1 MKLLKNLFF
10 WFVLP
15 VASLIIMLILF
26 GRQMVFG
33 YLSPPDSFVL
43 ADAPKAPD
51 FDNEYFWVAH
61 PDKSD
66 TSDLVPVGI
75 DTSGDIANKDIDVFF
90 VHSTG
95 FVGPGGWNS
104 TMKIENS
111 EAQSIEYM
119 LSSMASIFNGCCNIY
134 APHYREAQLQSF
146 MPEKFELGTQA
157 LDLAYQD
164 VEAAFDYYLTHYN
177 QGRPFI
183 VVGHSQGS
191 AHALRLLEQRVDNTE
206 LVNQL
211 VAAYLVGY
219 WLPKDKFTRGFE
231 QIEPCEDATQTG
243 CIVSYD
249 VYGQG
254 GELDAKVPHW
264 YKTGW
269 EVNRQE
275 DDTVKPT
282 VCINPLSWQSNLNQ
296 IPKKQHLGAMPVD
309 FKRTPV
315 NMLLANNPGF
325 IFQELPEL
333 TNELTWA
340 QCMED
345 GRLEIMQQMD
355 SPFSNHLDQPS
366 KSYHVLDFSLF
377 YGNIRQNAIQRVNH
391 FMATNRVSPSESQYQ
406 GI

>member
-1 MKLLKNLFF
+1 M
-10 WFVLP
+10 LP
-15 VASLIIMLILF
+15 VVGLLIIFILF
-26 GRQMVFG
+26 GRQMVFW
-33 YLSPPDSFVL
+33 YLSPPDTFVL

-51 FDNEYFWVAH
+51 FENKYFWVAH

-66 TSDLVPVGI
+66 TSDLVPIGI
-75 DTSGDIANKDIDVFF
+75 DTSGDIAKKNVDVFF

-104 TMKIENS
+104 SMQIENS

-134 APHYREAQLQSF
+134 APHYREAQIQSF
-146 MPEKFELGTQA
+146 MPENFDSGTQA

-177 QGRPFI
+177 HGRPFI
-183 VVGHSQGS
+183 VVGHSQGTT
-191 AHALRLLEQRVDNTE
+191 HALRLLEQRVDNTQ

-211 VAAYLVGY
+211 VAGYLVGY

-231 QIEPCEDATQTG
+231 QIKPCEVATQIG

-249 VYGQG
+249 VFGQG

-269 EVNRQE
+269 EVNRLA
-275 DDTVKPT
+275 DDSVKPT
-282 VCINPLSWQSNLNQ
+282 VCVNPMSWQSNQNK
-296 IPKKQHLGAMPVD
+296 ISKSQHLGAMPVD
-309 FKRTPV
+309 FKRTPL

-325 IFQELPEL
+325 IFDELPALVSEL
-333 TNELTWA
+333 TSA
-340 QCMED
+340 QCLED
-345 GRLEIMQQMD
+345 GRLEIMQQAD
-355 SPFSNHLDQPS
+355 NAFSNHLEQDN
-366 KSYHVLDFSLF
+366 KSYHILDFSLF
-377 YGNIRQNAIQRVNH
+377 YGNIRQNAMQRVNQ
-391 FMATNRVSPSESQYQ
+391 FMMTDNASQSE
-406 GI
+406 

>member
-1 MKLLKNLFF
+1 MRLLKKFF
-10 WFVLP
+10 LWFVLP
-15 VASLIIMLILF
+15 VVSLLIILTLF
-26 GRQMVFG
+26 GRQWLVT

-43 ADAPKAPD
+43 ADAPAAPD
-51 FDNEYFWVAH
+51 FDNQYFWVAH

-75 DTSGDIANKDIDVFF
+75 DTSGDLVDKAVDVFF

-104 TMKIENS
+104 SMESNNS

-146 MPEKFELGTQA
+146 APENFALGTQA

-183 VVGHSQGS
+183 VVAHSQGTT
-191 AHALRLLEQRVDNTE
+191 HALRLLEQKVDNTA
-206 LVNQL
+206 LFDQL

-219 WLPKDKFTRGFE
+219 WLPKDKFSRGFE
-231 QIEPCEDATQTG
+231 QITPCETPKQLG

-249 VYGQG
+249 VYGQA

-269 EVNRQE
+269 ELNRLA
-275 DDTVKPT
+275 DDSVKPT
-282 VCINPLSWQSNLNQ
+282 VCVNPLSWQRNQ
-296 IPKKQHLGAMPVD
+296 ERIPKSLHRGAMPVE
-309 FKRTPV
+309 FKRLPV
-315 NMLLANNPGF
+315 NMVLANNPGF
-325 IFQELPEL
+325 IFQELPAL
-333 TNELTWA
+333 TRELTWA
-340 QCMED
+340 QCKED
-345 GRLEIMQQMD
+345 GRLEIMQQVD
-355 SPFSNHLDQPS
+355 NVFSNHLNQPNN
-366 KSYHVLDFSLF
+366 SYHILDFSLF
-377 YGNIRQNAIQRVNH
+377 YGNIRENAIQRAKR
-391 FMATNRVSPSESQYQ
+391 FMATNSASQSE
-406 GI
+406 

>member
-1 MKLLKNLFF
+1 MRLFKKF
-10 WFVLP
+10 FIWFILP
-15 VASLIIMLILF
+15 VVCLFIILILF
-26 GRQMVFG
+26 GQKWFFS
-33 YLSPPDSFVL
+33 YLSPPDTFVL
-43 ADAPKAPD
+43 ADAPPAPD

-66 TSDLVPVGI
+66 TSDLVPLGI
-75 DTSGDIANKDIDVFF
+75 DTIGDIADKAVDVFF

-104 TMKIENS
+104 TMQSENS

-119 LSSMASIFNGCCNIY
+119 LSSMASIFNGCCNIF

-146 MPEKFELGTQA
+146 MPEKFDPGTQA

-164 VEAAFDYYLTHYN
+164 VESAFDYYLTHYN

-183 VVGHSQGS
+183 VVGHSQGTT
-191 AHALRLLEQRVDNTE
+191 HAMRLLEQRVDNTE
-206 LVNQL
+206 LYNQL

-219 WLPKDKFTRGFE
+219 WLPKDKFSRGFE
-231 QIEPCEDATQTG
+231 QITPCEEANQLG

-249 VYGQG
+249 VYGKG

-269 EVNRQE
+269 ELNRRA
-275 DDTVKPT
+275 DDSVKPT
-282 VCINPLSWQSNLNQ
+282 VCVNPLSWQSNHNQ
-296 IPKKQHLGAMPVD
+296 IPKSQHLGAMPVD

-325 IFQELPEL
+325 IFQELPAL
-333 TNELTWA
+333 TSELTWA
-340 QCMED
+340 QCSED
-345 GRLEIMQQMD
+345 GRLEIMPQAD
-355 SPFSNHLDQPS
+355 NLFSNHLDQPN
-366 KSYHVLDFSLF
+366 KSYHILDFSLF
-377 YGNIRQNAIQRVNH
+377 YGNIRQNAIQRVNQ
-391 FMATNRVSPSESQYQ
+391 FMATNNASQSE
-406 GI
+406 

>member
-1 MKLLKNLFF
+1 MRLLKKFIY

-15 VASLIIMLILF
+15 VVGLLIILILF
-26 GRQMVFG
+26 GRQWVFS
-33 YLSPPDSFVL
+33 YLSPPDTFVL
-43 ADAPKAPD
+43 ADAPNPPD
-51 FDNEYFWVAH
+51 FDNQYFWVAH
-61 PDKSD
+61 PDKKD

-75 DTSGDIANKDIDVFF
+75 DTSGDIADKEVDVFF

-104 TMKIENS
+104 TMQVENS

-146 MPEKFELGTQA
+146 MPDKFELGTQA

-177 QGRPFI
+177 KGRPFI
-183 VVGHSQGS
+183 VVGHSQGTT
-191 AHALRLLEQRVDNTE
+191 HALRLLEQKVDNTA
-206 LVNQL
+206 LYNQL

-219 WLPKDKFTRGFE
+219 WLPKDKFIRGFE
-231 QIEPCEDATQTG
+231 QITVCEEATQLG

-269 EVNRQE
+269 EQNRQA
-275 DDTVKPT
+275 DGSVKRT
-282 VCINPLSWQSNLNQ
+282 VCVNPLSWQRNQ
-296 IPKKQHLGAMPVD
+296 NKIAKSQHLGAMPVE

-333 TNELTWA
+333 TSELTWA
-340 QCMED
+340 QCMPD
-345 GRLEIMQQMD
+345 GRLEIMQQSD
-355 SPFSNHLDQPS
+355 NAFSNHLDQANN
-366 KSYHVLDFSLF
+366 SYHVLDFSLF
-377 YGNIRQNAIQRVNH
+377 YGNIRQNAVQRVNQ
-391 FMATNRVSPSESQYQ
+391 FMATANAAQSE
-406 GI
+406 

>member
-90 VHSTG
+90 VHFTG

-104 TMKIENS
+104 TMKI
-111 EAQSIEYM
+111 
-119 LSSMASIFNGCCNIY
+119 
-134 APHYREAQLQSF
+134 
-146 MPEKFELGTQA
+146 
-157 LDLAYQD
+157 
-164 VEAAFDYYLTHYN
+164 
-177 QGRPFI
+177 
-183 VVGHSQGS
+183 GHSQGS

-206 LVNQL
+206 SVNQL

-231 QIEPCEDATQTG
+231 QIEPCENATQTG

-254 GELDAKVPHW
+254 GELDANVPH
-264 YKTGW
+264 
-269 EVNRQE
+269 
-275 DDTVKPT
+275 
-282 VCINPLSWQSNLNQ
+282 
-296 IPKKQHLGAMPVD
+296 
-309 FKRTPV
+309 
-315 NMLLANNPGF
+315 
-325 IFQELPEL
+325 
-333 TNELTWA
+333 
-340 QCMED
+340 
-345 GRLEIMQQMD
+345 
-355 SPFSNHLDQPS
+355 
-366 KSYHVLDFSLF
+366 
-377 YGNIRQNAIQRVNH
+377 
-391 FMATNRVSPSESQYQ
+391 
-406 GI
+406 

>member
-1 MKLLKNLFF
+1 M
-10 WFVLP
+10 LP
-15 VASLIIMLILF
+15 VVGLLIIFILF
-26 GRQMVFG
+26 GRQMVFW
-33 YLSPPDSFVL
+33 YLSPPDTFVL

-51 FDNEYFWVAH
+51 FENKYFWVAH

-66 TSDLVPVGI
+66 TSDLVPIGI
-75 DTSGDIANKDIDVFF
+75 DTSGDIAKKNVDVFF

-104 TMKIENS
+104 SMQIENS

-134 APHYREAQLQSF
+134 APHYREAQIQSF
-146 MPEKFELGTQA
+146 MPENFDSGTQA

-177 QGRPFI
+177 HGRPFI
-183 VVGHSQGS
+183 VVGHSQGTT
-191 AHALRLLEQRVDNTE
+191 HALRLLEQRVDNTQ

-211 VAAYLVGY
+211 VAGYLVGY

-231 QIEPCEDATQTG
+231 QIKPCEVATQIG

-249 VYGQG
+249 VFGQG

-269 EVNRQE
+269 EVNRLA
-275 DDTVKPT
+275 DDSVKPT
-282 VCINPLSWQSNLNQ
+282 VCVNPMSWQSNQNK
-296 IPKKQHLGAMPVD
+296 ISKSQHLGAMPVD
-309 FKRTPV
+309 FKRTPL

-325 IFQELPEL
+325 IFDELPALVSEL
-333 TNELTWA
+333 TSA
-340 QCMED
+340 QCLED
-345 GRLEIMQQMD
+345 GRLEIMQQAD
-355 SPFSNHLDQPS
+355 NAFSNHLEQDN
-366 KSYHVLDFSLF
+366 KSYHILDFSLF
-377 YGNIRQNAIQRVNH
+377 YGNIRQNAMQRVNQ
-391 FMATNRVSPSESQYQ
+391 FMMTDSASQSE
-406 GI
+406 

>member
-1 MKLLKNLFF
+1 MRLFKKF
-10 WFVLP
+10 FIRFVLT
-15 VASLIIMLILF
+15 VVCLLIILILF
-26 GRQMVFG
+26 GQKWVIN
-33 YLSPPDSFVL
+33 YLSPPDTFIL
-43 ADAPKAPD
+43 ADAPKAPE

-61 PDKSD
+61 PDKND
-66 TSDLVPVGI
+66 TSDLVPIGI
-75 DTSGDIANKDIDVFF
+75 DTSGDIANKEVDVFF

-104 TMKIENS
+104 SMQIENS

-146 MPEKFELGTQA
+146 IPEKFEAGTQA

-183 VVGHSQGS
+183 VVGHSQGTT
-191 AHALRLLEQRVDNTE
+191 HALRLLEQRVDNTQ
-206 LVNQL
+206 LFNQL

-231 QIEPCEDATQTG
+231 QIKPCEDTTQIG

-254 GELDAKVPHW
+254 GELDTKVPHW

-269 EVNRQE
+269 EVNRLV
-275 DDTVKPT
+275 DDSVKPT
-282 VCINPLSWQSNLNQ
+282 VCVNPLSWQRDLKK
-296 IPKKQHLGAMPVD
+296 IPKSEHLGAMPVD

-325 IFQELPEL
+325 IFDELPTL
-333 TNELTWA
+333 TSELTWA
-340 QCMED
+340 QCLED
-345 GRLEIMQQMD
+345 GRLEIMQQTD
-355 SPFSNHLDQPS
+355 NAFSNHLDQDN
-366 KSYHVLDFSLF
+366 KSYHILDFSLF
-377 YGNIRQNAIQRVNH
+377 YGNIRQNAMQRVNQ
-391 FMATNRVSPSESQYQ
+391 FMLTNSASRFE
-406 GI
+406 

>member
-1 MKLLKNLFF
+1 MRLFKKF
-10 WFVLP
+10 FIRFVLT
-15 VASLIIMLILF
+15 VVCLLIILILF
-26 GRQMVFG
+26 GQKWVIN
-33 YLSPPDSFVL
+33 YLSPPDTFIL
-43 ADAPKAPD
+43 ADAPKAPE

-61 PDKSD
+61 PDKND
-66 TSDLVPVGI
+66 TSDLVPIGI
-75 DTSGDIANKDIDVFF
+75 DTSGDIANKEVDVFF

-104 TMKIENS
+104 SMQIENS

-146 MPEKFELGTQA
+146 IPEKFEAGTQA

-183 VVGHSQGS
+183 VVGHSQGTT
-191 AHALRLLEQRVDNTE
+191 HALRLLEQRVDNTQ
-206 LVNQL
+206 LFNQL

-231 QIEPCEDATQTG
+231 QIKPCEDTTQTG

-269 EVNRQE
+269 EVNRLV
-275 DDTVKPT
+275 DDSVKPT
-282 VCINPLSWQSNLNQ
+282 VCVNPLSWQRDLKK
-296 IPKKQHLGAMPVD
+296 IPKSEHLGAMPVD

-325 IFQELPEL
+325 IFDELPTL
-333 TNELTWA
+333 TSELTWA
-340 QCMED
+340 QCLED
-345 GRLEIMQQMD
+345 GRLEIMQQTD
-355 SPFSNHLDQPS
+355 NAFSNHLDQDN
-366 KSYHVLDFSLF
+366 KSYHILDFSLF
-377 YGNIRQNAIQRVNH
+377 YGNIRQNAMQRVNQ
-391 FMATNRVSPSESQYQ
+391 FMLTNSASRFE
-406 GI
+406 